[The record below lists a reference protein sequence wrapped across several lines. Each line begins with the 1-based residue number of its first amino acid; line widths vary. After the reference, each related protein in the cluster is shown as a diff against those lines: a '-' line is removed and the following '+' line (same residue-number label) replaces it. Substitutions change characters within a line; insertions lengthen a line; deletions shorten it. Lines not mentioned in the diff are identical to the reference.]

1 MTPERLAEIRKK
13 VSVGVYYSDTLVRE
27 LLDHIAQLEAQRG
40 VAVVEFADHRFSV
53 NCDTAQKG
61 GNQAIYV
68 NNDTTGVGY
77 QIAGTDIDGHFKR
90 KTWDLTPYMRPF
102 IETIGIRPIPADRVL
117 ADGMMGVDRF
127 GTGFVE
133 ACGILAAK
141 PFDRPTTAACLIREG
156 GMVSSLLATTS
167 DGPGISIL
175 REEMRSELDAL
186 RGAKGGEVAG

>member
-1 MTPERLAEIRKK
+1 MAERLAEIRKK

-40 VAVVEFADHRFSV
+40 VAVVVFADHRFSV

-61 GNQAIYV
+61 DNQAIYV

-102 IETIGIRPIPADRVL
+102 IETIGIRPIPAEIGRAHV
-117 ADGMMGVDRF
+117 
-127 GTGFVE
+127 
-133 ACGILAAK
+133 
-141 PFDRPTTAACLIREG
+141 
-156 GMVSSLLATTS
+156 
-167 DGPGISIL
+167 
-175 REEMRSELDAL
+175 
-186 RGAKGGEVAG
+186 

>member
-117 ADGMMGVDRF
+117 ADGMVGVDRKVLTDLRE
-127 GTGFVE
+127 GLQNILDEIPNGEDQGEGYTDPVE
-133 ACGILAAK
+133 IQCWK
-141 PFDRPTTAACLIREG
+141 IREAK
-156 GMVSSLLATTS
+156 SA
-167 DGPGISIL
+167 
-175 REEMRSELDAL
+175 LDAL
-186 RGAKGGEVAG
+186 RAQQAKGE